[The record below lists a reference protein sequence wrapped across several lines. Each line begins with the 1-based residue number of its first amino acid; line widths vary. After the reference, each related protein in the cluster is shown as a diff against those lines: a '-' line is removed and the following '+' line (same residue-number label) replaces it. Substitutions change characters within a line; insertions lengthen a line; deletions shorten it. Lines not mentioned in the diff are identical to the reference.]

1 MRLSMLEDIT
11 ELFNAQILHYALW
24 FGLISF
30 ALVFVTVFIL
40 RWFSLRSILKSLIAT
55 VRQLK
60 KSPKTSPRSVKLSDK
75 RLQHLW
81 SQYVNTL
88 HLPADA
94 VDPASGMEAPARYR
108 ATLPAEGIFSSQSV
122 YEGRIHTE
130 FFKHLPG
137 LLTGLGII
145 GTFVGLIF
153 GLGDA
158 MRGGKLN
165 EVILINAVKEAFK
178 FSASAIVIAMLITF
192 VEKMIVAGLHRTVE
206 ELCQEIDALYV
217 GGAGEEYLSRLARA
231 SEDSASNAGILK
243 DELVDR
249 LAVILE
255 RLSANQIAASARQQ
269 AELQQQLVSAIDSG
283 LKAPLGQIAQGLGQF
298 RSDQGE
304 QLNQSLQDSMSAF
317 ADKLNELLGG
327 QVGQAKELQLQTLQ
341 ALEKAVVAFQGM
353 ATQVGSAGESATSAM
368 SSKLTS
374 TLDEMATRQT
384 QMSDAMRA
392 MIDEMRSSIKSTQAD
407 TSANAGVLMAQ
418 LGQQVHAVTQA
429 LQSEAQNARVEQ
441 KGHMAELATHTRQ
454 ATDELLTGVRAQTM
468 AIEQATNGMRNAVA
482 DLTSAVARNIEQVGQ
497 GAAQMQ
503 QAAERFA
510 GAGRTVTDIFDQSK
524 AVTMDLATAA
534 TTLARSSTDIQ
545 SVFAD
550 YRNARDGFA
559 GLVAGLEQTIATAKR
574 DAGMTSEL
582 VGRLQQAATV
592 MGEAQRS
599 ANEYMGGVT
608 DALTN
613 AHATFSTQM
622 LKTVSA
628 TTSSAHEQLAHA
640 TQMIT
645 ETVHELD
652 GALGDIRRAR

>member
-1 MRLSMLEDIT
+1 MLDDVTKILST
-11 ELFNAQILHYALW
+11 EMLHYLLW
-24 FGLISF
+24 FGLGSCGIAF
-30 ALVFVTVFIL
+30 LTVFML
-40 RWFSLRSILKSLIAT
+40 RWLSLRGKLKALIAT
-55 VRQLK
+55 VKRLK
-60 KSPKTSPRSVKLSDK
+60 KSPEKSPRSTELSDS

-88 HLPADA
+88 HEPLGAF
-94 VDPASGMEAPARYR
+94 DPMTGIAAPAKFR
-108 ATLPAEGIFSSQSV
+108 ATVPAEVIFSSQSV

-145 GTFVGLIF
+145 GTFVGLIS
-153 GLGDA
+153 GLGQAIGDDGA
-158 MRGGKLN
+158 LN
-165 EVILINAVKEAFK
+165 TNILINSVKKAFE

-231 SEDSASNAGILK
+231 SEDSASNAGTLK
-243 DELVDR
+243 DALVND
-249 LAVILE
+249 LGSILE
-255 RLSANQIAASARQQ
+255 RLSATQIAASARQQ

-304 QLNQSLQDSMSAF
+304 QLNRSLQDSMSAF

-327 QVGQAKELQLQTLQ
+327 QVGQAKELQMQTLQ

-374 TLDEMATRQT
+374 TLDDMSAQQA
-384 QMSDAMRA
+384 QMSEAMRA
-392 MIDEMRSSIKSTQAD
+392 MVDEMRSSITGAQAD
-407 TSANAGVLMAQ
+407 TSANAGTLIAQ
-418 LGQQVHAVTQA
+418 LGQQVQAVTQA
-429 LQSEAQNARVEQ
+429 LQSEAKDARVQ
-441 KGHMAELATHTRQ
+441 QQSHMTDLATYTRQ
-454 ATDELLTGVRAQTM
+454 ATDELLAGVKAQTT
-468 AIEQATNGMRNAVA
+468 AIEQATSGMRNAVA
-482 DLTSAVARNIEQVGQ
+482 DLTTAVSRNIEQVGQ
-497 GAAQMQ
+497 GATQMQ

-510 GAGRTVTDIFDQSK
+510 GAGRAVSDIFDQSY
-524 AVTMDLATAA
+524 AVTTSLTSAAA
-534 TTLARSSTDIQ
+534 TLSRSSSEVQ
-545 SVFAD
+545 SVLAD
-550 YRNARDGFA
+550 YRDARDRFGS
-559 GLVAGLEQTIATAKR
+559 LVAGLEQTIDTAKR

-582 VGRLQQAATV
+582 VGRLQQAAAV
-592 MGEAQRS
+592 MGDAQRS
-599 ANEYMGGVT
+599 ADEYMGKVT
-608 DALTN
+608 SVLAE
-613 AHATFSTQM
+613 AHSSFSKQM
-622 LKTVSA
+622 VSTVTA
-628 TTSSAHEQLAHA
+628 TTSTAHAQLAHA